1 MSNLTRVLPHNC
13 VSEAW
18 ANVFGLAMA
27 SPTGHVGPLI
37 VEVQATGGQ
46 VSDNLAVRSL
56 LDAELK
62 ARVLPTIHETSALIF
77 DFKLWNTLKRP
88 GIASF
93 TDFYLNKLTPR
104 LLKRNYHRNGKGTYF
119 QRMVEFTGLDY
130 HKNAGYE
137 KKTVNQLKR
146 IIDVWNQSVE
156 KGRHPRHS
164 ALQATI
170 FDPAKDHHGGAQC
183 GFPCLQQVSF
193 DYLPG
198 DRLRI
203 HAYYPTQYVVDR
215 AYGNYLG
222 LCHLGIFMAHQ
233 MGLTFD
239 SLTCFIASAHLGGS
253 SVKKTPLR
261 RFENQLNALLVAQR
275 EMKAA
280 PEDFGKG
287 LASKDGK

>member
-1 MSNLTRVLPHNC
+1 MSNSTRVLPHDC
-13 VSEAW
+13 ISEAW
-18 ANVFGLAMA
+18 ANVFDLAMA
-27 SPTGHVGPLI
+27 SSTGHVGPLI
-37 VEVQATGGQ
+37 VEVQAPGGQ
-46 VSDNLAVRSL
+46 VNDNLAVRSL

-62 ARVLPTIHETSALIF
+62 ARDLPTVHETSALIF

-130 HKNAGYE
+130 HKKAGYE
-137 KKTVNQLKR
+137 RKTVNQLER
-146 IIDVWNQSVE
+146 IIDVWNKSGE

-198 DRLRI
+198 DNLARASIRFRLFLCDKSRRRARRSVCSSFSLRLRSSSC
-203 HAYYPTQYVVDR
+203 VV
-215 AYGNYLG
+215 
-222 LCHLGIFMAHQ
+222 
-233 MGLTFD
+233 
-239 SLTCFIASAHLGGS
+239 SLIRNRLNICISAMRCWMIAFFFWVACRVVPGREAGRSISRNLKLI
-253 SVKKTPLR
+253 SV
-261 RFENQLNALLVAQR
+261 
-275 EMKAA
+275 
-280 PEDFGKG
+280 
-287 LASKDGK
+287 